1 VYYSHWLGAER
12 ITTIHTDLFHPLRA
26 PGARRERPVGAVTA
40 SVENWFHYGDD
51 DESDVLL
58 VASVYAWSF
67 ARAHCFHDGNKRT
80 AFATMLH
87 YLDDCGLMLDLP
99 DDDTLVS
106 IMVDV
111 AADNATAYDLRDVL
125 ALYARPI

>member
-1 VYYSHWLGAER
+1 MSYSHWLSAER
-12 ITTIHTDLFHPLRA
+12 INTIHTDLFHPARA
-26 PGARRERPVGAVTA
+26 PGERHERPISAVTA
-40 SVENWFHYGDD
+40 NVENWFHYGDD

-58 VASVYAWSF
+58 VASVYAWSL

-87 YLDDCGLMLDLP
+87 YLDDCGLMLDLAN
-99 DDDTLVS
+99 DDTLVS

-111 AADNATAYDLRDVL
+111 AANKATVYDLRDVL
-125 ALYARPI
+125 VLYARPS